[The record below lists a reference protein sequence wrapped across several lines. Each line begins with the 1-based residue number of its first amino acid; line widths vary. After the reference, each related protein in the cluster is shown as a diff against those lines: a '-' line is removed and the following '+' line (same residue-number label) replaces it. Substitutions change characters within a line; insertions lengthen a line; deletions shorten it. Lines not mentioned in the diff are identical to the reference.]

1 MGREVLEGAQLI
13 ARCVRLVK
21 TMLGE
26 PGVALRL
33 RKLKAGG
40 GNVEFPT
47 KETEE
52 TRGPAWLLSGERT
65 FRANVWRFVAGQNE
79 ACRQEQFYREG
90 PEKDTQACLKVQ
102 RSRGRVKS
110 LVARLELLQG
120 GREKY

>member
-1 MGREVLEGAQLI
+1 M
-13 ARCVRLVK
+13 
-21 TMLGE
+21 
-26 PGVALRL
+26 PGVALYL

-47 KETEE
+47 EETEE
-52 TRGPAWLLSGERT
+52 TRGPAWLLSGEST
-65 FRANVWRFVAGQNE
+65 FRANVWRFAAGQNE
-79 ACRQEQFYREG
+79 ACRQEQTDREG

>member
-1 MGREVLEGAQLI
+1 MI

-21 TMLGE
+21 TMLRE

-65 FRANVWRFVAGQNE
+65 FRANVWRFAAGQNK
-79 ACRQEQFYREG
+79 ACRQEQFDREG
-90 PEKDTQACLKVQ
+90 PENDSQFCLKEQ
-102 RSRGRVKS
+102 RSREQVEKF
-110 LVARLELLQG
+110 VAWTGTSRLG
-120 GREKY
+120 EKKT